1 MSSISEIDLSDNK
14 LGPSAPKLN
23 LPSLK
28 TLLMPHNRFVDIRR
42 LGDSK
47 LSQLEKL
54 VLSHNIIEGIAPMN
68 MGLLKS
74 LDLSNNKLK
83 SLE

>member
-1 MSSISEIDLSDNK
+1 
-14 LGPSAPKLN
+14 
-23 LPSLK
+23 
-28 TLLMPHNRFVDIRR
+28 MPHNRLVDIRR

>member
-1 MSSISEIDLSDNK
+1 
-14 LGPSAPKLN
+14 
-23 LPSLK
+23 
-28 TLLMPHNRFVDIRR
+28 MPHNRFVDIRR